1 MILLTREEISEL
13 TIEQCQ
19 TELTNLAK
27 EYDLDLDHSL
37 LDKSIQGQID
47 SITNMM
53 LWLEDRIKSLDLT
66 EKLIKANEIRWAKI

>member
-37 LDKSIQGQID
+37 LDKSIQQQID